1 MTDQNKTPKAE
12 NPDEAVLKLT
22 QFITTKELAKKGLIS
37 MFQNKMAEQVE
48 IEIATIKEC
57 IALIER

>member
-1 MTDQNKTPKAE
+1 MNDQNKTPKAE

-22 QFITTKELAKKGLIS
+22 QFITTKELAKENLQS
-37 MFQNKMAEQVE
+37 MGQYRMVEELDVE
-48 IEIATIKEC
+48 IGIIKEC

>member
-22 QFITTKELAKKGLIS
+22 LFITEKETAKENLIS
-37 MFQNKMAEQVE
+37 MFQDKLAEQVE